1 MNRYPSRNEA
11 IDILEEIYNTGE
23 YSVEDENALLD
34 IIECLRLDKE
44 GYHIW
49 GADRKKVEL
58 YILNEQKYLNELD
71 AEFRQKYFSYA
82 PSLHE
87 KIEMKENKTVN
98 EEEEDASD
106 EENDSDSEELITT
119 DYRTI
124 FIRGKNTCAD
134 SGHETKA
141 VRVIVDVFWGKEV
154 HPINVP
160 AFFCEDC
167 QIYFIEE
174 KVYQDLSN
182 RGRIMRQVMT
192 LNQYYDFKSNNKFDN
207 YSPKSILNIL
217 GYNVNK
223 QEDLS
228 ESERHIILDYIISS
242 GALSRKNTIQYLE
255 YFIRRSEKQKNMAE
269 ARRKWNDDLMYLRGT
284 DNREIHA
291 SRFVK

>member
-1 MNRYPSRNEA
+1 MSRYPSRSEA
-11 IDILEEIYNTGE
+11 IDILEYIYNTEE
-23 YSVEDENALLD
+23 YDEEDGDALLD
-34 IIECLRLDKE
+34 IIECIRLDKE

-49 GADRKKVEL
+49 GADRKNVEL
-58 YILNEQKYLNELD
+58 YIKNEQGDLNEIDVKAHRKYYSYTPSVYE
-71 AEFRQKYFSYA
+71 EF
-82 PSLHE
+82 E
-87 KIEMKENKTVN
+87 T
-98 EEEEDASD
+98 EEDQIVGVDASD

-192 LNQYYDFKSNNKFDN
+192 LNEYYDFKSNNKFDN

-228 ESERHIILDYIISS
+228 ESERHVILDYIISS
-242 GALSRKNTIQYLE
+242 GALSRKSTIQYLE
-255 YFIRRSEKQKNMAE
+255 FFIRRSEKQKNMAE